1 VLRGQAQPAHGR
13 IPDEQGAV
21 LEGMSLAQ
29 VVDRGLGAR
38 DLGGAQPELRLSWT
52 FGVALAESA
61 LIRR

>member
-1 VLRGQAQPAHGR
+1 MV
-13 IPDEQGAV
+13 
-21 LEGMSLAQ
+21 EGVGLAQ
-29 VVDRGLGAR
+29 VIDRDLGAH